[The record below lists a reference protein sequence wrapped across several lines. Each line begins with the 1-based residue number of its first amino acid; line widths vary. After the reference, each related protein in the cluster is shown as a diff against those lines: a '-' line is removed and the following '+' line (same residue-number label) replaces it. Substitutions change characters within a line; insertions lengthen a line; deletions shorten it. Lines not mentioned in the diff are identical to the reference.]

1 MGYITQAVVIN
12 FAPLLFVMFNR
23 EFNISYSA
31 IGALL
36 SVNFAV
42 QITVDL
48 LSVFFV
54 DKLGYRR
61 SAVISQFLCAAGFLL
76 FPFLT
81 YSLPSA
87 YAGIF
92 ISTVIYS
99 VGAGIIEIVINP
111 IVASTPRESE
121 SSSGALIFLHSFY
134 CWGQLLVVLLTSVAI
149 FLFSDASWGYISVFW
164 GMLPLINGFLFT
176 KTPIVPL
183 PPEEKRERIGGLCT
197 DPTFII
203 LLAMM
208 ICAGGSEIAMSQ
220 WASTFAQTALGV
232 DKIIGDLLGPCLF
245 ALFMGIGRTIHGVFG
260 ARLNI
265 TRHLYINAVL
275 CIVCYL
281 VAALSRNSYFALAGC
296 AVCGYAISIM
306 WPSIVEIAAQKFPDG
321 SGAMYGAVA
330 IFGDVGCSAGAFF
343 TGLIASMSVWGEY
356 GFKVGLGTNII
367 YPIAFIVLLTVLQR
381 KMHRPL

>member
-176 KTPIVPL
+176 KTPIVPP

-296 AVCGYAISIM
+296 AACGYAISIM

-343 TGLIASMSVWGEY
+343 TGLIASMPVWGEY

-367 YPIAFIVLLTVLQR
+367 YPIAFIVLIPVLQR

>member
-176 KTPIVPL
+176 KTPIVPP

-245 ALFMGIGRTIHGVFG
+245 ALFMGIGRTIPGVFG

-296 AVCGYAISIM
+296 AACGYAISIM

-321 SGAMYGAVA
+321 SGAMYGVVA

-343 TGLIASMSVWGEY
+343 TGLIASMPVWGEY

>member
-1 MGYITQAVVIN
+1 MTQAVAIN

-23 EFNISYSA
+23 EFNISYGA

-48 LSVFFV
+48 LSVFFI

-61 SAVISQFLCAAGFLL
+61 SAVISQLLCAAGFIL
-76 FPFLT
+76 FPILT
-81 YSLPSA
+81 YTLPSA

-92 ISTVIYS
+92 ISTFIYS

-111 IVASTPRESE
+111 IVASTPQEGGN
-121 SSSGALIFLHSFY
+121 SSGALIFLHSFY

-149 FLFSDASWGYISVFW
+149 FLFTDSAWGYISVFW
-164 GMLPLINGFLFT
+164 GILPLVNGLLFI
-176 KTPIVPL
+176 KTPIMPP
-183 PPEEKRERIGGLCT
+183 PPEEKREKIGGLCA

-203 LLAMM
+203 LLVMM
-208 ICAGGSEIAMSQ
+208 ICAGGSEIAMAQ

-232 DKIIGDLLGPCLF
+232 DKIVGDLLGPCLF

-260 ARLNI
+260 AKLNI

-275 CIVCYL
+275 CIICYL
-281 VAALSRNSYFALAGC
+281 TAALAENAYFALAGC
-296 AVCGYAISIM
+296 SLCGYAISIM
-306 WPSIVEIAAQKFPDG
+306 WPAIVEMVAKRFPDG

-330 IFGDVGCSAGAFF
+330 IFGDVGCSAAAFF
-343 TGLIASMSVWGEY
+343 TGLIASMPVWGEY

-367 YPIAFIVLLTVLQR
+367 YPIVFIILLTILQR
-381 KMHRPL
+381 KRAAR